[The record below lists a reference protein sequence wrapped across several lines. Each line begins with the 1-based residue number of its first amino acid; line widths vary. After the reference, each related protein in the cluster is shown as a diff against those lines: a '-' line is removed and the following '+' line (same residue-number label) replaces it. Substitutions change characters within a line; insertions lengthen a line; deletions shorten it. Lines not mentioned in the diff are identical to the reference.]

1 MRFPA
6 DFAWGAATAAYQI
19 EGAWNLDG
27 KGESNWDHRAHTPG
41 QIRDGATG
49 DVAVDH
55 YHRWAGDVALM
66 RDLGLTAYR
75 FSISWSRVQ
84 PDGEGA
90 FNPAGL
96 AFYDRLIDA
105 LLAAGIRPFAT
116 LCHYESPQAL
126 HDRFG
131 AWRSRRM
138 CHAFAAF
145 SEAMARRYGDRIK
158 DWMTLNEPLC
168 IEDFLHGSCAAADRP
183 ALIHHLLLGHG
194 LATQAI
200 RAVDPGLR
208 VGMVNCLWPI
218 EPYDGEAPAADGGV
232 VVRTATGA
240 VEPLAPTP
248 ENLAAAVRLADAE
261 TNRLMLDPLY
271 GRGYPDEAVER
282 LAGPMPIQPGDLA
295 SIATPTDFYGLNYYS
310 PIVVRPALRDGRAG
324 WAGVSCAERGVPCT
338 TMGWEIRP
346 AGLVAMARR
355 LHREYGVQA
364 IHVSENGM
372 AQDDRVLPD
381 GRIDDQ
387 ERIDYL
393 SRHVQAIA
401 EALAEGIPMRGY
413 FVWSLLDN
421 FEWSLG
427 WSQRFGLYHVDHRTL
442 ERRPKASAA
451 WYRELI
457 AGSGNLQDV
466 RG

>member
-1 MRFPA
+1 MRFPL

-19 EGAWNLDG
+19 EGGWNLDG
-27 KGESNWDHRAHTPG
+27 KGESNWDRRAHTPG

-49 DVAVDH
+49 DVAIDH
-55 YHRWAGDVALM
+55 YHRWAEDVALM
-66 RDLGLTAYR
+66 HGLGLTAYR

-90 FNPAGL
+90 FNEAGL

-105 LLAAGIRPFAT
+105 LVAAGIRPFVT

-145 SEAMARRYGDRIK
+145 AGAMARRYGDRVR

-168 IEDFLHGSCAAADRP
+168 IEDFLHGSCAPAERP
-183 ALIHHLLLGHG
+183 ALIHHLMLAHG
-194 LATQAI
+194 LATRAI
-200 RAVDPGLR
+200 RSVDPGLR

-218 EPYDGEAPAADGGV
+218 EAYAGDRLADDGGT
-232 VVRTATGA
+232 VVRTGTGA
-240 VEPLAPTP
+240 VEPLALTP
-248 ENLAAAVRLADAE
+248 ENLGRAVRLADAE
-261 TNRLMLDPLY
+261 TNRMMLDPLY
-271 GRGYPDEAVER
+271 GRGYPEEAVAL
-282 LAGPMPIQPGDLA
+282 LAGPMPILPGDLDC
-295 SIATPTDFYGLNYYS
+295 IATPTDFYGLNYYS
-310 PIVVRPALRDGRAG
+310 PIVVRPALREGRAG
-324 WAGVSCAERGVPCT
+324 WAGVSCAERGVPST

-346 AGLVAMARR
+346 EGILTMARR
-355 LHREYGVQA
+355 LHRDYGVA
-364 IHVSENGM
+364 ALHLSENGV
-372 AQDDRVLPD
+372 AFEDQVLPD
-381 GRIDDQ
+381 GRIDDH
-387 ERIDYL
+387 ERIDFL
-393 SRHVQAIA
+393 RRHVAAVGEAI
-401 EALAEGIPMRGY
+401 AEGIPMRGY

-451 WYRELI
+451 WYRRVI
-457 AGSGNLQDV
+457 TSGGRDH
-466 RG
+466 